1 MFSDDIHEEDLR
13 ELRAEQTREDAEL
26 AEELEC

>member
-13 ELRAEQTREDAEL
+13 EHRAEQTREDAEL
-26 AEELEC
+26 GDWLED